1 MGFTKVALVGASG
14 LLGKHVLRHLQE
26 STAPNFEITILT
38 RPVSDVDTFQY
49 LDTSNLK
56 VIGVDY
62 NNHQQLVEALTGI
75 EVIVSALNSVP
86 AIHIDP
92 LLAQAG
98 REAGVRRIFPSEYTL
113 DLLHPEAVKLMGWSH
128 LRLQHAQTFES
139 LGTLNDTI
147 SSTTF
152 VSGMF
157 VDLAMKGHHGN
168 YDVENKTATLFDN
181 GEVPATGCSADFIA
195 ANIVAALKMPEEAT
209 KNKRI
214 HIAEVKY
221 TGRQILEALEE
232 VMGTK
237 FKVMN
242 VPSAQLSRKLK
253 EAEETG
259 SARETFVLPVVLLN
273 FAAVDGNSTP
283 SGAGLLED
291 GLSWNAGGFLTGKR
305 KTLTEIARQAMI

>member
-1 MGFTKVALVGASG
+1 MGFAKVALVGASG

-26 STAPNFEITILT
+26 STAPKFDITILT
-38 RPVSDVDTFQY
+38 RALSEGDIPQHSNSSDV
-49 LDTSNLK
+49 K

-62 NNHQQLVEALTGI
+62 KNHEQLLQALAGI

-98 REAGVRRIFPSEYTL
+98 RKAGVRRIFPSEYTL
-113 DLLHPEAVKLMGWSH
+113 DLLHPEAVKLMGFSH
-128 LRLQHAQTFES
+128 PRLQHAQAFEELS
-139 LGTLNDTI
+139 ATNDTI
-147 SSTTF
+147 SSTTL
-152 VSGMF
+152 VSGIF

-168 YDVENKTATLFDN
+168 YDVQNKTATLFDN

-214 HIAEVKY
+214 YIAEVKY

-232 VMGTK
+232 VTGTK
-237 FKVMN
+237 FKVSN
-242 VPSAQLSRKLK
+242 VPSAQLSLKLK
-253 EAEETG
+253 EAEEMG
-259 SARETFVLPVVLLN
+259 LARQTFVLPVVLLN
-273 FAAVDGNSTP
+273 FAAVDGKSTP

-291 GLSWNAGGFLTGKR
+291 GLSWDAGRNLTQKR
-305 KTLTEIARQAMI
+305 KTLIEIAQEAI